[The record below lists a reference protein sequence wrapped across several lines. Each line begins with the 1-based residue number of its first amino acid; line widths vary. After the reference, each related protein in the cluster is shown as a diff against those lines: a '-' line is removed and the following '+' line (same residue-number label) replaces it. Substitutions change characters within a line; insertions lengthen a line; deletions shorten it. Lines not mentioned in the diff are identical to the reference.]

1 MAAYSYLIIG
11 DEEVDPGHP
20 EYRHAVMTIRVT
32 FICLGNICRSP
43 MAEGVFQKLVDDE
56 GLSNYFEID
65 SAGTSSWHVGEKA
78 HSGTR
83 RELARHGIQYQ
94 GRARQLGQ
102 RDVTERQTYLIAM
115 DRNNISD
122 IKSYFGA
129 HDRLY
134 RLLDFASK
142 NSVKDVPDPYYNG
155 RFGYV
160 YELVEDGCIGLLA
173 KIRKEEGI

>member
-1 MAAYSYLIIG
+1 
-11 DEEVDPGHP
+11 
-20 EYRHAVMTIRVT
+20 
-32 FICLGNICRSP
+32 
-43 MAEGVFQKLVDDE
+43 MAEGVFRKLVDDV
-56 GLSNYFEID
+56 GLSGYFEID

-94 GRARQLGQ
+94 GCARQLRQ
-102 RDVTERQTYLIAM
+102 RDLTDRQTYLIAM
-115 DRNNISD
+115 DNSNIND
-122 IKSYFGA
+122 IKSYFGV

-134 RLLDFASK
+134 RLLDFASH

-173 KIRKEEGI
+173 KIREDEEI